1 MIDVVNSYE
10 CRKKIDGKFHIFVKI
25 IARQDGE
32 YYLGKWEDRK
42 QLPDEFS
49 QLEDLKIIP
58 TKNRGPDLQ
67 TQWTVALPAH
77 GLWLKEPALEDYLNP
92 NLERC
97 MEHEINMCELVKQN
111 PHPNLALY
119 HGCLA
124 VDGKAAGLL
133 FQHYQYTLLEK
144 VNPQRLSKRHFI
156 ASGRPAVRDNMKCW
170 TESLRAAIDHLHS
183 LGLVHNDITPANV
196 MFDENECPVLIDFG
210 GVCRSGASL
219 KYTKRTIG
227 WHDENVSSA
236 SRSNDLD
243 ALAELEAW
251 LFGSVQDLQFC
262 G

>member
-1 MIDVVNSYE
+1 MIDIVNSYE

-58 TKNRGPDLQ
+58 TKNRGPALQ
-67 TQWTVALPAH
+67 PQWTVALPAD

-97 MEHEINMCELVKQN
+97 MEHEINMCELIKQN

-227 WHDENVSSA
+227 WHNENVSNA